1 MLKKLSAF
9 PILTFIALVAPLQAI
24 AQQPQQPAAPPPGYF
39 WPGPWHMW
47 SDGYSSPFWWMFPL
61 MMLCMLLI
69 GAAIF
74 FLARRA
80 IDHGLHWGPSHVMDR
95 QWNDATYSAMQI
107 LNERFARAEI
117 PKDEYLEKKAIILS
131 GARH

>member
-9 PILTFIALVAPLQAI
+9 PILTFIVLIAPLQAI
-24 AQQPQQPAAPPPGYF
+24 AQQPPQPTAPPPGYF

-47 SDGYSSPFWWMFPL
+47 NDGYGSPFWWMFPL
-61 MMLCMLLI
+61 MMLCMFLI
-69 GAAIF
+69 CAAIF

-80 IDHGLHWGPSHVMDR
+80 IDHGLHHGGPSHLMDR
-95 QWNDATYSAMQI
+95 QWSDASHSAMQI

-117 PKDEYLEKKAIILS
+117 QKDEYTEKKAIILS
-131 GARH
+131 RH